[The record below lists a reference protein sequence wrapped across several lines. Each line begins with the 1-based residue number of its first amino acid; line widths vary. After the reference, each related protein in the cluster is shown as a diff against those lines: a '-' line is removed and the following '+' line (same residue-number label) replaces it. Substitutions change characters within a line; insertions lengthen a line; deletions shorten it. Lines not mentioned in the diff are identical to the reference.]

1 MQRIGGGTLRGRVLS
16 ALPRGVAGLRP
27 TGSRVRGAIFD
38 RLQTDV
44 IDARVLDLFA
54 GSGAL
59 SFEALSRG
67 ASSATMLDTSPKVVA
82 HLRKQAQTFCVD
94 RACEVI
100 NIDALRYLRNDR
112 PPEQPAFDLVFVDP
126 PFATPEVFDPV
137 VARLAAGGWL
147 SPDAL
152 VVCEFE
158 RVRGK
163 RLTIAW
169 PEGIELELSRAYGQA
184 HVEIARSPASPA
196 ASPNRSST
204 EATTVSDV
212 PISTRAQRI
221 KPSATL
227 AVSGRAKQLR
237 AEGKQVL
244 NFAAGEPDFS
254 PPKAVCDAMVERST
268 SGPVGYAPVPGTP
281 QLRAAVA
288 AELSEVHGR
297 TFEPTDILVSCGAKH
312 SLANLFLATCEA
324 GDEVVIA
331 APYWV
336 SYPDMIGLAEAT
348 PVVVTTSAE
357 TGLRMTP
364 ELLEPVLSSRTKMIV
379 INSPCNPT
387 GVGYTAEHLRALGEV
402 IANKA
407 PQAWIVVDDIYRKL
421 VYDGYTH
428 ASAFVA
434 LDGLTDRVIVVDGVS
449 KTYAMTGFRI
459 GFLAGPKPLIAAASR
474 IQSQTTSGAA
484 TMSQQAALVA
494 LTDPS
499 VAADTAAM
507 HEAFTRR
514 RTIMLEGLAAAPGVS
529 VIRPDGAFYAFA
541 NVAAH
546 CGEGTAYPDDVALAT
561 WLLEERLVASVPG
574 TPFGAP
580 GHLRLSYATDDATI
594 REGLS
599 RIAEALS
606 SLPTA

>member
-1 MQRIGGGTLRGRVLS
+1 MQRIGAGKLKGRVLS
-16 ALPRGVAGLRP
+16 ALPRGIAGLRP

-38 RLQTDV
+38 RLQREV
-44 IDARVLDLFA
+44 VDAKVLDLFA

-67 ASSATMLDTSPKVVA
+67 ASSVTMLDASPRVVA
-82 HLRKQAQTFCVD
+82 YLRKQARTFGVADACV
-94 RACEVI
+94 VH
-100 NIDALRYLRNDR
+100 NVDALRYLRERSPDA
-112 PPEQPAFDLVFVDP
+112 PFDLVFVDP

-137 VARLAAGGWL
+137 VASLAAGGWL

-152 VVCEFE
+152 VVCESE

-163 RLTIAW
+163 RLTITW
-169 PEGIELELSRAYGQA
+169 PDGLELELSRAYGQA
-184 HVEIARSPASPA
+184 HVDIARACA
-196 ASPNRSST
+196 APRPHTSFT
-204 EATTVSDV
+204 YEATTVSDV

-227 AVSGRAKQLR
+227 AVSGRAGQLR

-244 NFAAGEPDFS
+244 NFAAGEPDFA
-254 PPKAVCDAMVERST
+254 PPQAVRNAIVERAAA
-268 SGPVGYAPVPGTP
+268 GPVHYAPVPGTP
-281 QLRAAVA
+281 QLRSAVA

-297 TFEPTDILVSCGAKH
+297 AFEPTEILVSCGAKH
-312 SLANLFLATCEA
+312 SLANLFLAACEA

-336 SYPDMIGLAEAT
+336 SYPDMVGLAEAT
-348 PVVVTTSAE
+348 PVIVSTSVA

-364 ELLEPVLSSRTKMIV
+364 ELLEPVLSSRTKMIM

-402 IANKA
+402 IAAKA
-407 PQAWIVVDDIYRKL
+407 PHAWVVVDDIYRQL

-428 ASAFVA
+428 ASAFRS
-434 LDGLTDRVIVVDGVS
+434 LEGLTDKVIVVDGVS
-449 KTYAMTGFRI
+449 KTYAMTGYRI
-459 GFLAGPKPLIAAASR
+459 GFLAGPKPLISAASR
-474 IQSQTTSGAA
+474 IQSQTTSGAS
-484 TMSQQAALVA
+484 TLSQQAALVA

-499 VAADTAAM
+499 VADDTAAM
-507 HEAFTRR
+507 HAAFTRR
-514 RTIMLEGLAAAPGVS
+514 RSIMLEGLAAVPGVS
-529 VIRPDGAFYAFA
+529 VVKPDGAFYAFA
-541 NVAAH
+541 NVAKH
-546 CGEGTAYPDDVALAT
+546 CGEGTAHADDVALAT
-561 WLLEERLVASVPG
+561 WLLEEKLVASVPG

-580 GHLRLSYATDDATI
+580 GHVRLSYATADDTI

-599 RIAEALS
+599 RIADALA
-606 SLPTA
+606 SLPTGKA

>member
-1 MQRIGGGTLRGRVLS
+1 MQRIGGGSLRGRVLS

-38 RLQTDV
+38 RLQGDV
-44 IDARVLDLFA
+44 VGARVLDLFA

-67 ASSATMLDTSPKVVA
+67 ATSATLLDTSPRVVA
-82 HLRKQAQTFCVD
+82 HLRQQAQTFGVAK
-94 RACEVI
+94 ACEVVHV
-100 NIDALRYLRNDR
+100 DALRYLRADR
-112 PPEQPAFDLVFVDP
+112 PPGDAPFDLVFVDP

-137 VARLAAGGWL
+137 VARLAAGSWL

-152 VVCEFE
+152 VVCESE

-169 PEGIELELSRAYGQA
+169 PDALEVELSRAYGQA
-184 HVEIARSPASPA
+184 HVEIARTAHTTTTTPHD
-196 ASPNRSST
+196 

-221 KPSATL
+221 QPSATL
-227 AVSGRAKQLR
+227 AVSGRAGQLR

-254 PPKAVCDAMVERST
+254 PPKAVCDAMVARST

-281 QLRAAVA
+281 KLRAAVA

-297 TFEPTDILVSCGAKH
+297 KFDPAEILVSCGAKH
-312 SLANLFLATCEA
+312 SLANLFLAACEG

-348 PVVVTTSAE
+348 TVVVTTTAE

-402 IANKA
+402 IAKKA

-428 ASAFVA
+428 ASAFRA
-434 LDGLTDRVIVVDGVS
+434 LEGLTDKIIVVDGVS

-459 GFLAGPKPLIAAASR
+459 GFLAGPKALISAASS

-484 TMSQQAALVA
+484 TMSQDAALVA

-499 VAADTAAM
+499 VAEDTAAM

-514 RTIMLEGLAAAPGVS
+514 RTIMLEGLSAAPGVS

-541 NVAAH
+541 NVQAH
-546 CGEGTAYPDDVALAT
+546 CGEGTAYADDIALAT
-561 WLLEERLVASVPG
+561 WLLEEKLVASVPG

-580 GHLRLSYATDDATI
+580 GHLRLSYATDDDTI
-594 REGLS
+594 REGVA
-599 RIAEALS
+599 RIADALS